1 MSNTDSKININPSLA
16 NDNTMY
22 CKQVKILELHS
33 SFNNA
38 LRSTCLEVRKEY
50 RVRQALYLE
59 LTLPFLDHILTVG
72 FTKITLNLI
81 CS

>member
-1 MSNTDSKININPSLA
+1 MSNTNSKIDINPSLA
-16 NDNTMY
+16 NENTMY

-50 RVRQALYLE
+50 SVSSSLSEINPSFPRPHPDSGIYKN
-59 LTLPFLDHILTVG
+59 H
-72 FTKITLNLI
+72 
-81 CS
+81 S